1 MSKSINHQFIM
12 RACTSLA
19 GATLCATF
27 FLTTGVNKVSASTMP
42 LPVQSN
48 VEKNVNGSKRNNIDT
63 RFNQVNTDNP
73 LLRHTEGPHE
83 DWGYLPDNLPTGSWG
98 NVNYYYDQSTKT
110 LTINGGTLYNPTP
123 IFKQIGTDIKRIN
136 ITGNL
141 QISGTMFAFFSSLP
155 NLNTISGINNIDTYN
170 VNDFA
175 YTFAWNSS
183 LTSVDLTGWNTSNVS
198 NTANMF
204 DGDEN
209 LITAKVDNWDLSNMT
224 TMSGMF
230 QGCYGLANLDVSKW
244 NTSNVTNMSW
254 MFNGCKKLSNLD
266 VSNWNTSKVTNMS
279 AMFQNCY
286 VLDNLDVSNW
296 DTSNVTSMAWTFSY
310 CNKLNNLDVSKW
322 NTARV
327 TNMTYMFNDC
337 KELDKIDV
345 SNWKTSNVI
354 DMQGMFQNCQ
364 KLSNLDT
371 SNWNTG
377 NVADMSYMFNGC
389 NILNKLD
396 VSSWR
401 TNKVT
406 NMECMFQECSQ
417 LKELNVSNWNT
428 SQVTSMEWMFNE
440 CSVLDNLNVS
450 DWKTSNVTNMG
461 SMFQKCQK
469 LSKLDVSNWDTS
481 KVTNTIA
488 MFNTCKSLKDLDI
501 SSWNT
506 SNDTDM
512 SMMFQNCSQLTS
524 LDVSKWDTS
533 KVKDMRWL
541 FYGCT
546 HLTDLDL
553 SSFNDQQVYKNVD
566 GYNGHYAM
574 LAVLPSLVELH
585 LGPNINIA
593 NASLDTPVEWV
604 SVKNGTVQ
612 KPEGT
617 EFYSSDDLSEFWN
630 NKNYTETWVPSVEAG
645 ITISYID
652 LDNNNKVIQRHTIYG
667 AANHM
672 VEYKST
678 FDKIVTDLK
687 NKHYDYVAS
696 SDKIPW
702 SGSQIKMP
710 ANAGDSVNY
719 TVGFKHATI
728 RVEDGDKNPVTGI
741 IVSGLYKNVVQRIH
755 YEGLPN
761 PILSNNQILRFTR
774 SGIVDL
780 VTGKETYLDWNEK
793 EQTFKDVDSPKIA
806 GYVPDI
812 ATVKGATVKATDSD
826 ILKVVNYTRGNY
838 NITINYVDGDDN
850 NKVIK
855 TDKVAG
861 NPDKTISYH
870 DQMQN
875 IINSLNGYEVDKD
888 KSNLPLD
895 ENGDIKLPDSVTG
908 DKDYQV
914 VLKHKF
920 TTIKPNDKNPVTNKV
935 DDNLIKEIKQ
945 TIKYSG
951 AGIDIPDNV
960 QTVKFT
966 RNGKVDLVTGKVEY
980 LDWNESE
987 QLFKDVDSPDVTGY
1001 IASPKTV
1008 KGIAVKPTD
1017 SDVLKE
1023 VKYTRGDYNITINY
1037 VDSDNNNKVI
1047 KTDKAV
1053 GNPDKTIPYHD
1064 QMQNIVNSLNGYEV
1078 DKDKSN
1084 LPLDE
1089 NGDIKLPDS
1098 VTGDK
1103 DYQVALKHKVA
1114 TIKPDDKNP
1123 VTGKEDDSL
1132 IKAIKQTIKY
1142 RGADKDIP
1150 DNVQT
1155 VKFTRNGKVDL
1166 VTGKVEY
1173 LDWNEKEQSFKD
1185 VDSPT
1190 VSGYD
1195 VDLATVK
1202 GATVK
1207 PTDSDVTKTVTYTKK
1222 EAPSYDINIDY
1233 TDEDGK
1239 VIKTDKQKGKAG
1251 TTIQYHDKLQEIIN
1265 QIDNGNYE
1273 IDKDKSDLPLD
1284 KNNDIKLP
1292 DDLHDNQD
1300 YHVVL
1305 KHKTII
1311 IKPGDKNPV
1320 TDKEDDNLT
1329 KTTKQTIK
1337 YRGADKDIPD
1347 NVQTVKFTRNGKVDL
1362 VTGKVEYL
1370 DWNEKE
1376 QSFKD
1381 VDSPT
1386 IAGYSADIK
1395 TVKGTTVKPD
1405 DNDITKTV
1413 TYTKVNSNEPDYNI
1427 TINYQDEDGKVIK
1440 TDQQKGKA
1448 NSTILYKD
1456 RMQDIINSIA
1466 KGGYEIDKDKSNL
1479 PLDENGDIKLPDINN
1494 DTTYKLVLKH
1504 KVIVFKHG
1512 EKNPFTG
1519 EEDPNLERKVTQTIE
1534 YHGSGQALPYNTQAL
1549 TFTRSA
1555 QVDMVTGKVEYLKWN
1570 EKEQQFKD
1578 VKSPF
1583 VKGYVADLP
1592 VVKGRAVIGDS
1603 KDIVQ
1608 IVTYHKSNIVQTGL
1622 DIVKNGLPTIL
1633 GLIAVVFTGI
1643 LSYFGIT
1650 KKKK

>member
-1 MSKSINHQFIM
+1 MSKSINHQFIV
-12 RACTSLA
+12 RACTNLA
-19 GATLCATF
+19 GATLCATI
-27 FLTTGVNKVSASTMP
+27 FLTTGTNRVSANAIP
-42 LPVQSN
+42 IPVQSN
-48 VEKNVNGSKRNNIDT
+48 VEKNVNGGKSHNTDT
-63 RFNQVNTDNP
+63 RFNQVNIDNP
-73 LLRHTEGPHE
+73 LLRYTEGPTE
-83 DWGYLPDNLPTGSWG
+83 EWGHLPPNVPTGSWS

-110 LTINGGTLYNPTP
+110 LTINGGTLYSPTP
-123 IFKQIGTDIKRIN
+123 IFRQIGADVKRIN

-141 QISGTMFAFFSSLP
+141 QISGDMCAFFSSLP
-155 NLNTISGINNIDTYN
+155 DLDTINGINNVDTYN

-175 YTFAWNSS
+175 YTFAWDSS
-183 LTSVDLTGWNTSNVS
+183 LTSVDLTSWNTSNIS

-209 LITAKVDNWDLSNMT
+209 LITVKVDNWDLSKMT
-224 TMSGMF
+224 TVSGMF
-230 QGCYGLANLDVSKW
+230 QGCYELANLDVSKW

-266 VSNWNTSKVTNMS
+266 VSNWHTDKVTDMS

-296 DTSNVTSMAWTFSY
+296 DTSNVTSMAWMFNH
-310 CNKLNNLDVSKW
+310 CNKLDSIDVSKW

-337 KELDKIDV
+337 KELGKIDV
-345 SNWKTSNVI
+345 INWETGNVI
-354 DMQGMFQNCQ
+354 DMQGMFQ
-364 KLSNLDT
+364 
-371 SNWNTG
+371 
-377 NVADMSYMFNGC
+377 GC
-389 NILNKLD
+389 Y
-396 VSSWR
+396 
-401 TNKVT
+401 
-406 NMECMFQECSQ
+406 
-417 LKELNVSNWNT
+417 
-428 SQVTSMEWMFNE
+428 
-440 CSVLDNLNVS
+440 VLDN
-450 DWKTSNVTNMG
+450 
-461 SMFQKCQK
+461 
-469 LSKLDVSNWDTS
+469 LDVSNWDTS
-481 KVTNTIA
+481 QVTDMSFMFNSCYALSKLNVTNWKTGKVTNMEIMFQDCKNLNELATSNWDTSNVTDMA
-488 MFNTCKSLKDLDI
+488 WMFNGCNTLSKLDV
-501 SSWNT
+501 SGWKTGKVTN
-506 SNDTDM
+506 M
-512 SMMFQNCSQLTS
+512 RAMFQNCNLLNN
-524 LDVSKWDTS
+524 LDVSNWGTS
-533 KVKDMRWL
+533 QVTDMRWL
-541 FYGCT
+541 FYGCRN
-546 HLTDLDL
+546 LIKLDL
-553 SSFNDQQVYKNVD
+553 SNFNDHQVSDQQVAQGDDADMK
-566 GYNGHYAM
+566 NGHYGM
-574 LAVLPSLVELH
+574 LFGLINLRELH
-585 LGPNINIA
+585 LGSNINIA
-593 NASLDTPVEWV
+593 EARLNTPVDWV

-617 EFYSSDDLSEFWN
+617 EFYSSDDLAKFWN
-630 NKNYTETWVPSVEAG
+630 NKNYTETWVPSVKAK
-645 ITISYID
+645 IIINYID
-652 LDNNNKVIQRHTIYG
+652 LDDNNKVIQSDSLSG
-667 AANHM
+667 AANHA
-672 VEYKST
+672 VDYKAT

-710 ANAGDSVNY
+710 ANADDSVTY
-719 TVGFKHATI
+719 TVGFKHATTK
-728 RVEDGDKNPVTGI
+728 VEDGDKNPVTGI

-755 YEGLPN
+755 YQGLPN
-761 PILSNNQILRFTR
+761 PILSNDQILRFTR

-861 NPDKTISYH
+861 NPDKAIPYH

-875 IINSLNGYEVDKD
+875 IVNSLNGYEVDKD

-920 TTIKPNDKNPVTNKV
+920 TTIKPSDKNPVTGKE

-951 AGIDIPDNV
+951 AGKDIPDNV

-966 RNGKVDLVTGKVEY
+966 RNGKVDLVTGTVKY

-987 QLFKDVDSPDVTGY
+987 QSFKDVDSPDVTGY

-1008 KGIAVKPTD
+1008 KGATVKPTD

-1037 VDSDNNNKVI
+1037 VDTDDNDKVI
-1047 KTDKAV
+1047 KTDKVA
-1053 GNPDKTIPYHD
+1053 GNPDKAIPYHD
-1064 QMQNIVNSLNGYEV
+1064 QMQNIVNSLNSYEV

-1089 NGDIKLPDS
+1089 NGDIKLPDG

-1103 DYQVALKHKVA
+1103 DYQVALKHKVV

-1123 VTGKEDDSL
+1123 VTGKEDDGL
-1132 IKAIKQTIKY
+1132 TKVIKQTIKY

-1173 LDWNEKEQSFKD
+1173 LDWNEKEQSFND
-1185 VDSPT
+1185 VDSPA

-1195 VDLATVK
+1195 VDFATVK
-1202 GATVK
+1202 GTTVK
-1207 PTDSDVTKTVTYTKK
+1207 ATDSDITKTVTYTKK
-1222 EAPSYDINIDY
+1222 EAPSYDININY

-1251 TTIQYHDKLQEIIN
+1251 TTIQYHDKLEEIIN

-1386 IAGYSADIK
+1386 IAGYNADIK
-1395 TVKGTTVKPD
+1395 TVKGIAVKPD

-1427 TINYQDEDGKVIK
+1427 TINYQDENGKIIK

-1448 NSTILYKD
+1448 NSTIPYKD

-1504 KVIVFKHG
+1504 KIIIFKHG

-1519 EEDPNLERKVTQTIE
+1519 EEDPNLECKVTQTIE

-1570 EKEQQFKD
+1570 EKEQSFKD

-1583 VKGYVADLP
+1583 VKGYAADLP
-1592 VVKGRAVIGDS
+1592 VVKGRAVTGDS

>member
-1 MSKSINHQFIM
+1 MSKFKKQIVARTCASI
-12 RACTSLA
+12 AS
-19 GATLCATF
+19 ATLCATI
-27 FLTTGVNKVSASTMP
+27 FLTADNSSVKAADMA
-42 LPVQSN
+42 LPVQN
-48 VEKNVNGSKRNNIDT
+48 QAEENVNNNQIGINHHFDLSHL
-63 RFNQVNTDNP
+63 NP
-73 LLRHTEGPHE
+73 LLRYTEGPTE
-83 DWGYLPDNLPTGSWG
+83 DWGYLPENLPTGKWDNIS
-98 NVNYYYDQSTKT
+98 YHYDQSTKT
-110 LTINGGTLYNPTP
+110 LTINGGTAYSPAP
-123 IFKQIGTDIKRIN
+123 IFKQIGTDIKQIN

-141 QISGTMFAFFSSLP
+141 QISGSMFAFFSSLP
-155 NLNTISGINNIDTYN
+155 NLDSISGINKVDTAN
-170 VNDFA
+170 TSDFG
-175 YTFAWNSS
+175 YTFAWDSS
-183 LTSVDLTGWNTSNVS
+183 LTSLDLTSWNTSKIN
-198 NTANMF
+198 NTSNMF
-204 DGDEN
+204 DGDKN
-209 LITAKVDNWDLSNMT
+209 LVTVKLDNWDLRNAIT
-224 TMSGMF
+224 IGCMF
-230 QGCYGLANLDVSKW
+230 QGCSKLVNVDVSKWSTSNVTDIGYMFNGCKELTNLDVSNWKTSKITKMSAVFQNCNSLKNLDVSGW
-244 NTSNVTNMSW
+244 DTSNVTDMSW
-254 MFNGCKKLSNLD
+254 MFNGCIG
-266 VSNWNTSKVTNMS
+266 
-279 AMFQNCY
+279 
-286 VLDNLDVSNW
+286 
-296 DTSNVTSMAWTFSY
+296 
-310 CNKLNNLDVSKW
+310 LNNLDVSKW
-322 NTARV
+322 NTSQV
-327 TNMTYMFNDC
+327 TNMTYMFNQGYD
-337 KELDKIDV
+337 LDKLDV
-345 SNWKTSNVI
+345 SRWNTSKVI
-354 DMQGMFQNCQ
+354 DMQSMFQGC
-364 KLSNLDT
+364 KNLNELAT
-371 SNWNTG
+371 SNWDTG
-377 NVADMSYMFNGC
+377 NVTDMSYMFNGC
-389 NILNKLD
+389 
-396 VSSWR
+396 
-401 TNKVT
+401 TT
-406 NMECMFQECSQ
+406 
-417 LKELNVSNWNT
+417 
-428 SQVTSMEWMFNE
+428 
-440 CSVLDNLNVS
+440 
-450 DWKTSNVTNMG
+450 
-461 SMFQKCQK
+461 
-469 LSKLDVSNWDTS
+469 LSKLDVAGWKTG
-481 KVTNTIA
+481 KVTNMKT
-488 MFNTCKSLKDLDI
+488 
-501 SSWNT
+501 
-506 SNDTDM
+506 
-512 SMMFQNCSQLTS
+512 MFQNCYQLTK
-524 LDVSKWDTS
+524 LDVSKWDTGKVTDISWMFNQCHILETVDVSNWNTSNMTNMKATFQSCEKIDNINVNNWETGEVTDTSNMFNYCKSLRNLDISNWKTSNDTNMSTMFQNCYQLTKLDVS
-533 KVKDMRWL
+533 KWNTDKVTDMRWL
-541 FYGCT
+541 FYGCKN
-546 HLTDLDL
+546 LTELDL
-553 SSFNDQQVYKNVD
+553 SNFNDQNVSTD
-566 GYNGHYAM
+566 NHFNM
-574 LAVLPSLVELH
+574 LPGLNSLKKLT
-585 LGPNINIA
+585 LGKNINLTGA
-593 NASLDTPVEWV
+593 NLNTPVEWV

-617 EFYSSDDLSEFWN
+617 EFYSSDDLSKFWN
-630 NKNYTETWVPSVEAG
+630 DKNYTETWVPSVKAK
-645 ITISYID
+645 IIINYID
-652 LDNNNKVIQRHTIYG
+652 LDDNNKVIQSDSLSD
-667 AANHM
+667 AANHT
-672 VEYKST
+672 VDYKT
-678 FDKIVTDLK
+678 AFDKIIADLK
-687 NKHYDYVAS
+687 NKHYDYVVS

-702 SGSQIKMP
+702 SGSQINMP
-710 ANAGDSVNY
+710 ANAGDSITY
-719 TVGFKHATI
+719 TVGFKHATTD
-728 RVEDGDKNPVTGI
+728 VSDGDKNPVTGDAITGLNKTIKQTIKYAGTSSSIADDIQI
-741 IVSGLYKNVVQRIH
+741 IK
-755 YEGLPN
+755 
-761 PILSNNQILRFTR
+761 FTKK
-774 SGIVDL
+774 GKVDL
-780 VTGKETYLDWNEK
+780 VTGKVTLQDWNEK
-793 EQTFKDVDSPKIA
+793 EQTFKDVDSPKVA
-806 GYVPDI
+806 GYIPDI

-826 ILKVVNYTRGNY
+826 ILKVVNYTRGSY
-838 NITINYVDGDDN
+838 NITINYVDGDNN

-875 IINSLNGYEVDKD
+875 IVNSLNGYEIDKD

-895 ENGDIKLPDSVTG
+895 GNGDIKLPDSVTG

-920 TTIKPNDKNPVTNKV
+920 TTIKPSDKNPVTGKE
-935 DDNLIKEIKQ
+935 DDNLIKEVKQ

-951 AGIDIPDNV
+951 ADKDIPDNV

-980 LDWNESE
+980 LDWNENERS
-987 QLFKDVDSPDVTGY
+987 FKDVDSPNVTGY
-1001 IASPKTV
+1001 VASPKTV
-1008 KGIAVKPTD
+1008 KGATVKPTD
-1017 SDVLKE
+1017 NDVLKE
-1023 VKYTRGDYNITINY
+1023 VKYTRGNYNITINY
-1037 VDSDNNNKVI
+1037 VDTDDNDKVI
-1047 KTDKAV
+1047 KTDKVA

-1064 QMQNIVNSLNGYEV
+1064 QMQNIVNSLNGYEI

-1089 NGDIKLPDS
+1089 NGNIKLSDS

-1103 DYQVALKHKVA
+1103 DYQIALKHKVV

>member
-1 MSKSINHQFIM
+1 MSKSINHQFIV

-27 FLTTGVNKVSASTMP
+27 FLTTGANKVSASTMP

-48 VEKNVNGSKRNNIDT
+48 VEKNVNGGKRNNILSDSPT
-63 RFNQVNTDNP
+63 GTNNTVKFSQMNTSNP
-73 LLRHTEGPHE
+73 LLRHTEVPNE
-83 DWGYLPDNLPTGSWG
+83 EEWGYLPYKPTGSWG

-110 LTINGGTLYNPTP
+110 LTINGGTLYSPTP
-123 IFKQIGTDIKRIN
+123 IFKQIGTDVKRIN
-136 ITGNL
+136 IAGNL
-141 QISGTMFAFFSSLP
+141 KISGDMCAFFSSLP
-155 NLNTISGINNIDTYN
+155 DLTTINGIAN
-170 VNDFA
+170 VNTSNANSFL
-175 YTFAWNSS
+175 YTFAWDSS
-183 LTSVDLTGWNTSNVS
+183 LTSIDLTGWDTSNV
-198 NTANMF
+198 TTIDRMF
-204 DGDEN
+204 DGATG
-209 LITAKVDNWDLSNMT
+209 LTTAKVDSWNLRCMKDI
-224 TMSGMF
+224 SGVF
-230 QGCYGLANLDVSKW
+230 QRCGELTNLDVSKW

-254 MFNGCKKLSNLD
+254 MFNGCSKLG
-266 VSNWNTSKVTNMS
+266 
-279 AMFQNCY
+279 
-286 VLDNLDVSNW
+286 NLDVSNW
-296 DTSNVTSMAWTFSY
+296 DTSNVTDMRGTFQACDS
-310 CNKLNNLDVSKW
+310 LNSLD
-322 NTARV
+322 
-327 TNMTYMFNDC
+327 
-337 KELDKIDV
+337 
-345 SNWKTSNVI
+345 
-354 DMQGMFQNCQ
+354 
-364 KLSNLDT
+364 
-371 SNWNTG
+371 
-377 NVADMSYMFNGC
+377 
-389 NILNKLD
+389 
-396 VSSWR
+396 
-401 TNKVT
+401 
-406 NMECMFQECSQ
+406 
-417 LKELNVSNWNT
+417 VSNWNT
-428 SQVTSMEWMFNE
+428 SQVTNMAWMFWA
-440 CSVLDNLNVS
+440 CSKLNNLDVSNWNTSQVTNMTYMFFDCFALSKLDVSKWKTNNVVDMEGMFQNCFLLNGLDVSNWNTSQVTDMSWMFYSCNKLDKLNVS
-450 DWKTSNVTNMG
+450 NWKTSNVTDMN
-461 SMFQKCQK
+461 SMFLGCEK
-469 LSKLDVSNWDTS
+469 LTSLNVSNWNTSKVTNMEYMFAYCSLLTELDVSNW
-481 KVTNTIA
+481 
-488 MFNTCKSLKDLDI
+488 
-501 SSWNT
+501 NT
-506 SNDTDM
+506 SNVT
-512 SMMFQNCSQLTS
+512 
-524 LDVSKWDTS
+524 
-533 KVKDMRWL
+533 DMRWL
-541 FYGCT
+541 FYNCSN
-546 HLTDLDL
+546 LTKLDL
-553 SSFNDQQVYKNVD
+553 SNFNDHQVSDNQQVSD
-566 GYNGHYAM
+566 GGNNDMKNGHYSM
-574 LAVLPSLVELH
+574 LLGLTKLRELH
-585 LGPNINIA
+585 LGPNIDIA
-593 NASLDTPVEWV
+593 DADLDTPVEWV

-617 EFYSSDDLSEFWN
+617 EFYSSDDLSKFWN
-630 NKNYTETWVPSVEAG
+630 NKSYTETWVPSVKTK
-645 ITISYID
+645 IIIRYID
-652 LDNNNKVIQRHTIYG
+652 LDDNNKIIQSDSLSG
-667 AANHM
+667 AANHA
-672 VEYKST
+672 VDYKT
-678 FDKIVTDLK
+678 AFDKIVTDLK

-710 ANAGDSVNY
+710 ANAGDSVTY
-719 TVGFKHATI
+719 TVGFKHATTK
-728 RVEDGDKNPVTGI
+728 VEDGDKNPVTGI

-755 YEGLPN
+755 YQGLPN

-806 GYVPDI
+806 GYVPDV

-850 NKVIK
+850 DKVIK

-920 TTIKPNDKNPVTNKV
+920 TTIKPGDKNPVTGKE

-951 AGIDIPDNV
+951 AGKDISDNV

-980 LDWNESE
+980 LDWNEKE
-987 QLFKDVDSPDVTGY
+987 QSFKDVDSPDVTGY
-1001 IASPKTV
+1001 IANPKTI
-1008 KGIAVKPTD
+1008 KGTTVKPTD

-1037 VDSDNNNKVI
+1037 VDSDDNDKVI
-1047 KTDKAV
+1047 KTDKVA
-1053 GNPDKTIPYHD
+1053 GNPDKTIPYHE

-1089 NGDIKLPDS
+1089 NGDIKLPDG

-1103 DYQVALKHKVA
+1103 DYQVALKHKVV
-1114 TIKPDDKNP
+1114 TINPDDKNP

-1132 IKAIKQTIKY
+1132 TKTIKQTIKY

-1202 GATVK
+1202 GVTVK
-1207 PTDSDVTKTVTYTKK
+1207 PTDSDITKTVTYTKK
-1222 EAPSYDINIDY
+1222 EAPSYDININY

-1239 VIKTDKQKGKAG
+1239 VIKIDKQKGKAG
-1251 TTIQYHDKLQEIIN
+1251 TTIQYHDKLTEIIN

-1305 KHKTII
+1305 KHKTTI

-1320 TDKEDDNLT
+1320 TGKEDDSLT
-1329 KTTKQTIK
+1329 KTIKQTIK

-1370 DWNEKE
+1370 DWNEE
-1376 QSFKD
+1376 QQSFKD

-1386 IAGYSADIK
+1386 ITGYNADIK
-1395 TVKGTTVKPD
+1395 TVKGIAVKPD

-1427 TINYQDEDGKVIK
+1427 TINYQDENGKIIK

-1448 NSTILYKD
+1448 NSTIPYKD

-1504 KVIVFKHG
+1504 KVLIFKHG

-1549 TFTRSA
+1549 IFTRSA

-1583 VKGYVADLP
+1583 VKGYAADLP
-1592 VVKGRAVIGDS
+1592 VVKGRAVTGDS

-1633 GLIAVVFTGI
+1633 GLVAVVFTGI

>member
-1 MSKSINHQFIM
+1 MSKSINHQFIV

-19 GATLCATF
+19 GATLCATI
-27 FLTTGVNKVSASTMP
+27 FLTTGTNKVSASDMP

-48 VEKNVNGSKRNNIDT
+48 VEKNVNGGKRNNILSDSPT
-63 RFNQVNTDNP
+63 GTNNTVKFSQMNTNNP
-73 LLRHTEGPHE
+73 LLRHTEGPSE
-83 DWGYLPDNLPTGSWG
+83 EWGYLPSGIPTGSWS
-98 NVNYYYDQSTKT
+98 NVSYYYDQSTKT
-110 LTINGGTLYNPTP
+110 LTINGGTLYNPAP
-123 IFKQIGTDIKRIN
+123 IFKQIGTDVKRIN

-155 NLNTISGINNIDTYN
+155 DLTTINGIAN
-170 VNDFA
+170 VNTSNANSFL
-175 YTFAWNSS
+175 YTFAWDPS
-183 LTSVDLTGWNTSNVS
+183 LTSIDLTGWDTSNV
-198 NTANMF
+198 TTIGNMF
-204 DGDEN
+204 DGATG
-209 LITAKVDNWDLSNMT
+209 LTTAKVDNWNLRSLTNMSCMFQRCGELTDVDVSKWNTSNVTNISWMFNGCEKINNLDVSNWNT
-224 TMSGMF
+224 SNVTDMSATF
-230 QGCYGLANLDVSKW
+230 QGCNLLNSLDVSKW
-244 NTSNVTNMSW
+244 NTSNVTNMAW
-254 MFNGCKKLSNLD
+254 MFEGCSKLN
-266 VSNWNTSKVTNMS
+266 
-279 AMFQNCY
+279 
-286 VLDNLDVSNW
+286 NLDVSNW
-296 DTSNVTSMAWTFSY
+296 DTS
-310 CNKLNNLDVSKW
+310 
-322 NTARV
+322 RV
-327 TNMTYMFNDC
+327 TNMTCMFFDC
-337 KELDKIDV
+337 FVLSKLNISK
-345 SNWKTSNVI
+345 WKTNNVV
-354 DMQGMFQNCQ
+354 DMSQMFQNCS
-364 KLSNLDT
+364 LLNDLD
-371 SNWNTG
+371 
-377 NVADMSYMFNGC
+377 
-389 NILNKLD
+389 
-396 VSSWR
+396 
-401 TNKVT
+401 
-406 NMECMFQECSQ
+406 
-417 LKELNVSNWNT
+417 VSNWNT
-428 SQVTSMEWMFNE
+428 SQVTDMSSMFYC
-440 CSVLDNLNVS
+440 CSKLGKLDIGN
-450 DWKTSNVTNMG
+450 WKTGKVTNMEK
-461 SMFQKCQK
+461 MFCLCDLLKE
-469 LSKLDVSNWDTS
+469 LDVSNW
-481 KVTNTIA
+481 
-488 MFNTCKSLKDLDI
+488 
-501 SSWNT
+501 NT
-506 SNDTDM
+506 SNVT
-512 SMMFQNCSQLTS
+512 
-524 LDVSKWDTS
+524 
-533 KVKDMRWL
+533 DMRWL
-541 FYGCT
+541 FYGCSN
-546 HLTDLDL
+546 LIKLDL
-553 SSFNDQQVYKNVD
+553 SNFNDHQVSDQQVSLDDDADMKK
-566 GYNGHYAM
+566 GHYVM
-574 LAVLPSLVELH
+574 LSGLTNLRELH

-593 NASLDTPVEWV
+593 EARLNTPVEWV

-612 KPEGT
+612 KPEGA
-617 EFYSSDDLSEFWN
+617 EFYSSDDLAKFWN
-630 NKNYTETWVPSVEAG
+630 NKNYTETWVPSVKAK
-645 ITISYID
+645 IIINYID
-652 LDNNNKVIQRHTIYG
+652 LDDNNKVIQSDSLSG
-667 AANHM
+667 AANHA
-672 VEYKST
+672 VDYKAT

-710 ANAGDSVNY
+710 ANAGDSVTY
-719 TVGFKHATI
+719 TVGFKHATTK
-728 RVEDGDKNPVTGI
+728 VEDGDKNPVTGI

-755 YEGLPN
+755 YQGLPN

-812 ATVKGATVKATDSD
+812 ATVKGVTVKATDSD

-838 NITINYVDGDDN
+838 NISINYVDGDNN

-855 TDKVAG
+855 TDKVA
-861 NPDKTISYH
+861 
-870 DQMQN
+870 
-875 IINSLNGYEVDKD
+875 
-888 KSNLPLD
+888 
-895 ENGDIKLPDSVTG
+895 
-908 DKDYQV
+908 
-914 VLKHKF
+914 
-920 TTIKPNDKNPVTNKV
+920 
-935 DDNLIKEIKQ
+935 
-945 TIKYSG
+945 
-951 AGIDIPDNV
+951 
-960 QTVKFT
+960 
-966 RNGKVDLVTGKVEY
+966 
-980 LDWNESE
+980 
-987 QLFKDVDSPDVTGY
+987 
-1001 IASPKTV
+1001 
-1008 KGIAVKPTD
+1008 
-1017 SDVLKE
+1017 
-1023 VKYTRGDYNITINY
+1023 
-1037 VDSDNNNKVI
+1037 
-1047 KTDKAV
+1047 

-1089 NGDIKLPDS
+1089 NGDIKLPDGVTGDKDYQVVLKHKFTTIKPDDKNPVTGKEDNNLIKEIKQTIKYS
-1098 VTGDK
+1098 GAGKDIPDNVQTVKFTRNGKVDLVTGKVEYLDWNESEQSFKDVDSPDVTGYIASPKTVKGTTVKPTDNDVLKEVKYTRGDYDITINYVDTDDNDKVIKTDKVAGNPDKTIPYHDQMQNIVNSLNGYEVDKDKSNLPLDENGDIKLPDGVTGDK
-1103 DYQVALKHKVA
+1103 DYQVALKHKVV

-1123 VTGKEDDSL
+1123 VTGKEDDGL
-1132 IKAIKQTIKY
+1132 TKTIKQTIKY

-1185 VDSPT
+1185 VDSPV
-1190 VSGYD
+1190 VSGYN

-1202 GATVK
+1202 GTTVK
-1207 PTDSDVTKTVTYTKK
+1207 PTDSDITKTVTYTKK
-1222 EAPSYDINIDY
+1222 EAPSYDININY

-1251 TTIQYHDKLQEIIN
+1251 TTIQYHDKLDEIIK
-1265 QIDNGNYE
+1265 QVGNGNYE

-1305 KHKTII
+1305 KHKTTI

-1320 TDKEDDNLT
+1320 TGKEDDSLT
-1329 KTTKQTIK
+1329 KTIKQTIK

-1376 QSFKD
+1376 QTFKD

-1386 IAGYSADIK
+1386 VTGYNADIK
-1395 TVKGTTVKPD
+1395 TVKGIAVKPD

-1427 TINYQDEDGKVIK
+1427 TINYQDENDKIIK

-1448 NSTILYKD
+1448 NSTIPYKD

-1494 DTTYKLVLKH
+1494 DTTYKIVLKH
-1504 KVIVFKHG
+1504 KVLIFKHG

-1534 YHGSGQALPYNTQAL
+1534 YHGSGQALPYNVQTL

-1583 VKGYVADLP
+1583 VKGYAADLP
-1592 VVKGRAVIGDS
+1592 VVNGRAVTGDS

>member
-1 MSKSINHQFIM
+1 MSKSINHQFIV

-19 GATLCATF
+19 GATLCATI
-27 FLTTGVNKVSASTMP
+27 FLTTGTNKVSASDMP

-48 VEKNVNGSKRNNIDT
+48 VEKNVNGGKRNNILSDSPT
-63 RFNQVNTDNP
+63 GTNNTVKFSQMNTNNP
-73 LLRHTEGPHE
+73 LLRHTEGPSE
-83 DWGYLPDNLPTGSWG
+83 EWGYLPSGIPTGSWS
-98 NVNYYYDQSTKT
+98 NVSYYYDQSTKT
-110 LTINGGTLYNPTP
+110 LTINGGTLYNPAP
-123 IFKQIGTDIKRIN
+123 IFKQIGTDVKRIN

-155 NLNTISGINNIDTYN
+155 DLTTINGIAN
-170 VNDFA
+170 VNTSNANSFL
-175 YTFAWNSS
+175 YTFAWDPS
-183 LTSVDLTGWNTSNVS
+183 LTSIDLTGWDTSNV
-198 NTANMF
+198 TTIGNMF
-204 DGDEN
+204 DGATG
-209 LITAKVDNWDLSNMT
+209 LTTAKVDNWNLRSLTNMSCMFQRCGELTDVDVSKWNTSNVTNISWMFNGCEKINNLDVSNWNT
-224 TMSGMF
+224 SNVTDMSATF
-230 QGCYGLANLDVSKW
+230 QGCNLLNSLDVSKW
-244 NTSNVTNMSW
+244 NTSNVTNMAW
-254 MFNGCKKLSNLD
+254 MFEGCSKLN
-266 VSNWNTSKVTNMS
+266 
-279 AMFQNCY
+279 
-286 VLDNLDVSNW
+286 NLDVSNW
-296 DTSNVTSMAWTFSY
+296 DTS
-310 CNKLNNLDVSKW
+310 
-322 NTARV
+322 RV
-327 TNMTYMFNDC
+327 TNMTCMFFDC
-337 KELDKIDV
+337 FVLSKLNISK
-345 SNWKTSNVI
+345 WKTNNVV
-354 DMQGMFQNCQ
+354 DMSQMFQNCS
-364 KLSNLDT
+364 LLNDLD
-371 SNWNTG
+371 
-377 NVADMSYMFNGC
+377 
-389 NILNKLD
+389 
-396 VSSWR
+396 
-401 TNKVT
+401 
-406 NMECMFQECSQ
+406 
-417 LKELNVSNWNT
+417 VSNWNT
-428 SQVTSMEWMFNE
+428 SQVTDMSSMFYC
-440 CSVLDNLNVS
+440 CSKLGKLDIGN
-450 DWKTSNVTNMG
+450 WKTGKVTNMEK
-461 SMFQKCQK
+461 MFCLCDLLKE
-469 LSKLDVSNWDTS
+469 LDVSNW
-481 KVTNTIA
+481 
-488 MFNTCKSLKDLDI
+488 
-501 SSWNT
+501 NT
-506 SNDTDM
+506 SNVT
-512 SMMFQNCSQLTS
+512 
-524 LDVSKWDTS
+524 
-533 KVKDMRWL
+533 DMRWL
-541 FYGCT
+541 FYGCSN
-546 HLTDLDL
+546 LIKLDL
-553 SSFNDQQVYKNVD
+553 SNFNDHQVSDQQVSLDDDADMKK
-566 GYNGHYAM
+566 GHYVM
-574 LAVLPSLVELH
+574 LSGLTNLRELH

-593 NASLDTPVEWV
+593 EARLNTPVEWV

-612 KPEGT
+612 KPEGA
-617 EFYSSDDLSEFWN
+617 EFYSSDDLAKFWN
-630 NKNYTETWVPSVEAG
+630 NKNYTETWVPSVKAK
-645 ITISYID
+645 IIINYID
-652 LDNNNKVIQRHTIYG
+652 LDDNNKVIQSDSLSG
-667 AANHM
+667 AANHA
-672 VEYKST
+672 VDYKAT

-710 ANAGDSVNY
+710 ANAGDSVTY
-719 TVGFKHATI
+719 TVGFKHATTK
-728 RVEDGDKNPVTGI
+728 VEDGDKNPVTGI

-755 YEGLPN
+755 YQGLPN

-812 ATVKGATVKATDSD
+812 ATVKGVTVKATDSD

-838 NITINYVDGDDN
+838 NISINYVDGDNN

-861 NPDKTISYH
+861 NPDKAIPYH
-870 DQMQN
+870 DQMKS
-875 IINSLNGYEVDKD
+875 IVNSLNGYEVDKG

-920 TTIKPNDKNPVTNKV
+920 TTIKPDDKNPVTGKEDN
-935 DDNLIKEIKQ
+935 NLIKEIKQ

-951 AGIDIPDNV
+951 AGKDIPDNV

-987 QLFKDVDSPDVTGY
+987 QSFKDVDSPDVTGY

-1008 KGIAVKPTD
+1008 KGTTVKPTD
-1017 SDVLKE
+1017 NDVLKE
-1023 VKYTRGDYNITINY
+1023 VKYTRGDYDITINY
-1037 VDSDNNNKVI
+1037 VDTDDNDKVI
-1047 KTDKAV
+1047 KTDKVA

-1089 NGDIKLPDS
+1089 NGDIKLPDG

-1103 DYQVALKHKVA
+1103 DYQVALKHKVV

-1123 VTGKEDDSL
+1123 VTGKEDDGL
-1132 IKAIKQTIKY
+1132 TKTIKQTIKY

-1185 VDSPT
+1185 VDSPV
-1190 VSGYD
+1190 VSGYN

-1202 GATVK
+1202 GTTVK
-1207 PTDSDVTKTVTYTKK
+1207 PTDSDITKTVTYTKK
-1222 EAPSYDINIDY
+1222 EAPSYDININY

-1251 TTIQYHDKLQEIIN
+1251 TTIQYHDKLDEIIK
-1265 QIDNGNYE
+1265 QVGNGNYE

-1305 KHKTII
+1305 KHKTTI

-1320 TDKEDDNLT
+1320 TGKEDDSLT
-1329 KTTKQTIK
+1329 KTIKQTIK

-1376 QSFKD
+1376 QTFKD

-1386 IAGYSADIK
+1386 VTGYNADIK
-1395 TVKGTTVKPD
+1395 TVKGIAVKPD

-1427 TINYQDEDGKVIK
+1427 TINYQDENDKIIK

-1448 NSTILYKD
+1448 NSTIPYKD

-1494 DTTYKLVLKH
+1494 DTTYKIVLKH
-1504 KVIVFKHG
+1504 KVLIFKHG

-1534 YHGSGQALPYNTQAL
+1534 YHGSGQALPYNVQTL

-1583 VKGYVADLP
+1583 VKGYAADLP
-1592 VVKGRAVIGDS
+1592 VVNGRAVTGDS

>member
-1 MSKSINHQFIM
+1 MPKTNSHQLIM

-19 GATLCATF
+19 SATLCATI
-27 FLTTGVNKVSASTMP
+27 FLTTNAENVSANSMT
-42 LPVQSN
+42 LPVQNN
-48 VEKNVNGSKRNNIDT
+48 VEQNINNKQIGAITGSHYIKVDSY
-63 RFNQVNTDNP
+63 NP
-73 LLRHTEGPHE
+73 LLRHTESPTE
-83 DWGYLPDNLPTGSWG
+83 DWGYLPPNLPTGKWDNIS
-98 NVNYYYDQSTKT
+98 YHYDQSTKT
-110 LTINGGTLYNPTP
+110 LTINGGTAYSPAP
-123 IFKQIGTDIKRIN
+123 IFKQIGTDIKQIN

-141 QISGTMFAFFSSLP
+141 QISGSMCAFLSSLP
-155 NLNTISGINNIDTYN
+155 DLNTISGINNIDTSN
-170 VNDFA
+170 VSDFA
-175 YTFAWNSS
+175 YTLAWNSS
-183 LTSVDLTGWNTSNVS
+183 ITSLDLTGWNTSKVN
-198 NTANMF
+198 NLGNIF
-204 DGDEN
+204 DGDKK
-209 LITAKVDNWDLSNMT
+209 LVTVKMGNWDLHNAI
-224 TMSGMF
+224 TMGCMF
-230 QGCYGLANLDVSKW
+230 QGCSELSNVDVSKWDISNATDIGFMFNGCNKLTSLDVANWNTAKVTKTSAMFSNCNSLNNLDVSKW
-244 NTSNVTNMSW
+244 NTSNVTDMSW
-254 MFNGCKKLSNLD
+254 MFNGCNELD
-266 VSNWNTSKVTNMS
+266 TI
-279 AMFQNCY
+279 
-286 VLDNLDVSNW
+286 
-296 DTSNVTSMAWTFSY
+296 
-310 CNKLNNLDVSKW
+310 DVSKW
-322 NTARV
+322 DTAKV
-327 TNMTYMFNDC
+327 TNMTYMFNQC
-337 KELDKIDV
+337 HLLDKLNV
-345 SNWKTSNVI
+345 SNWKTGNVI
-354 DMQGMFQNCQ
+354 DMQCMFQGCE
-364 KLSNLDT
+364 KLDNLDT

-377 NVADMSYMFNGC
+377 NVTDMSFMFNGC
-389 NILNKLD
+389 NTLSKLDVANWKTDKVTNMSTMFQNCHQLAKLDVSEWNTDKVTDISWMFNQCHILETVDVSNWNTSNMTNMKATFQGCDKIDNINVSNWDTGKVTDTSNMFNNCKSLRNLDISNWKTSNDTNMSTMFQNCQQLNKLD
-396 VSSWR
+396 VS
-401 TNKVT
+401 
-406 NMECMFQECSQ
+406 
-417 LKELNVSNWNT
+417 NWNT
-428 SQVTSMEWMFNE
+428 A
-440 CSVLDNLNVS
+440 
-450 DWKTSNVTNMG
+450 
-461 SMFQKCQK
+461 
-469 LSKLDVSNWDTS
+469 
-481 KVTNTIA
+481 KVT
-488 MFNTCKSLKDLDI
+488 
-501 SSWNT
+501 
-506 SNDTDM
+506 
-512 SMMFQNCSQLTS
+512 
-524 LDVSKWDTS
+524 
-533 KVKDMRWL
+533 DMRWL
-541 FYGCT
+541 FYGCKN
-546 HLTDLDL
+546 LTELDL
-553 SSFNDQQVYKNVD
+553 SGFNDQNVSTDMHKN
-566 GYNGHYAM
+566 M
-574 LAVLPSLVELH
+574 LYGLDSLKKLI
-585 LGPNINIA
+585 LGKNINLTGT
-593 NASLDTPVEWV
+593 NLNTPVEWV
-604 SVKNGTVQ
+604 SVKNGTVR
-612 KPEGT
+612 KPAGT
-617 EFYSSDDLSEFWN
+617 EFYNSDNLSKFWN
-630 NKNYTETWVPSVEAG
+630 NKNYTETWVPG
-645 ITISYID
+645 IQTKVIINYID
-652 LDNNNKVIQRHTIYG
+652 LDDNNKVIQSDSILG
-667 AANHM
+667 AAGHENI
-672 VEYKST
+672 YKPT
-678 FDKIVTDLK
+678 FDKIIADLK
-687 NKHYDYVAS
+687 DKHYDYIAS
-696 SDKIPW
+696 EDKLPW
-702 SGSQIKMP
+702 YGGLIKLP
-710 ANAGDSVNY
+710 TNVGDSITY
-719 TVGFKHATI
+719 TVGFKHATAD
-728 RVEDGDKNPVTGI
+728 VSDGDKNPVTGDAITGLNKTIKQTIKYAGTPSNIADDIQI
-741 IVSGLYKNVVQRIH
+741 IK
-755 YEGLPN
+755 
-761 PILSNNQILRFTR
+761 FTKKGR
-774 SGIVDL
+774 VDL
-780 VTGKETYLDWNEK
+780 VTGKVTLQDWNER

-806 GYVPDI
+806 GYIPDI

-838 NITINYVDGDDN
+838 NITINYIDGDNN

-861 NPDKTISYH
+861 NPDKAIPYH
-870 DQMQN
+870 DQMQSIVN
-875 IINSLNGYEVDKD
+875 TLNGYEIDKD

-895 ENGDIKLPDSVTG
+895 GNGDIKLPDSVTG

-920 TTIKPNDKNPVTNKV
+920 TTIKPSDKNPVTGKGG
-935 DDNLIKEIKQ
+935 DNLIKEVKQ

-951 AGIDIPDNV
+951 AGKDISDNV
-960 QTVKFT
+960 QTIKFT

-987 QLFKDVDSPDVTGY
+987 QSFKDVDSPNVTGY
-1001 IASPKTV
+1001 VASPKTV
-1008 KGIAVKPTD
+1008 KGATVKPTD
-1017 SDVLKE
+1017 NDVLKE
-1023 VKYTRGDYNITINY
+1023 VKYTRGNYNITINY
-1037 VDSDNNNKVI
+1037 VDTDDNDKVI
-1047 KTDKAV
+1047 KTDKVA

-1064 QMQNIVNSLNGYEV
+1064 QMQNIVNSLNGYEI

-1089 NGDIKLPDS
+1089 NGNIKLPDS

-1103 DYQVALKHKVA
+1103 DYQIALEHKVV

-1132 IKAIKQTIKY
+1132 TKTIKQTIKY
-1142 RGADKDIP
+1142 RGVDKDIP

-1155 VKFTRNGKVDL
+1155 VEFTRNGKVDL

-1185 VDSPT
+1185 VDSPI

-1207 PTDSDVTKTVTYTKK
+1207 PTDSDITKTVTYTKK

-1251 TTIQYHDKLQEIIN
+1251 TTIQYHDKLDEIIK
-1265 QIDNGNYE
+1265 QVGNGNYE
-1273 IDKDKSDLPLD
+1273 IDKDKSNLPLD
-1284 KNNDIKLP
+1284 DNNDIKLP
-1292 DDLHDNQD
+1292 ADLHDNQD

-1305 KHKTII
+1305 KHKITI

-1320 TDKEDDNLT
+1320 TGKEDDSLT
-1329 KTTKQTIK
+1329 KIIKQTIK

-1362 VTGKVEYL
+1362 VTGKVVYL

-1386 IAGYSADIK
+1386 ITGYNADIK
-1395 TVKGTTVKPD
+1395 TVKGIAVKPD

-1427 TINYQDEDGKVIK
+1427 TINYQDENGKIIK

-1448 NSTILYKD
+1448 NSTIPYKD

-1504 KVIVFKHG
+1504 KVLIFKHG

-1534 YHGSGQALPYNTQAL
+1534 YHGSGQTLPYNTQAL
-1549 TFTRSA
+1549 IFTRSA

-1583 VKGYVADLP
+1583 VKGYAADLP
-1592 VVKGRAVIGDS
+1592 VVKGRAVTGDS

-1633 GLIAVVFTGI
+1633 GLVAVVFTGI

>member
-1 MSKSINHQFIM
+1 MSKSINHQFIV

-27 FLTTGVNKVSASTMP
+27 FLTTDTNNVSASSMP

-48 VEKNVNGSKRNNIDT
+48 VEKNVNGSKINNILSDSPT
-63 RFNQVNTDNP
+63 GTNNTVKFSQMNTSNP
-73 LLRHTEGPHE
+73 LLRHTEGPSE
-83 DWGYLPDNLPTGSWG
+83 EWGYLPSGIPTGSWS
-98 NVNYYYDQSTKT
+98 NVSYYYDQSTKT
-110 LTINGGTLYNPTP
+110 LIINGGTLYNPMP
-123 IFKQIGTDIKRIN
+123 IFKQIGTDVKRIN
-136 ITGNL
+136 ITSNL

-155 NLNTISGINNIDTYN
+155 DLTTINGIANINTSNANS
-170 VNDFA
+170 FL
-175 YTFAWNSS
+175 YTFAWDPS
-183 LTSVDLTGWNTSNVS
+183 LTSIDLTSWDTSNVTTIGNMFDGATGLTTAKIDNWNLRSLTNMSCMFQRCGELTDVDVSKWNTSNVTDISWMFNGCEKINNLDVSKWNTS
-198 NTANMF
+198 NVT
-204 DGDEN
+204 D
-209 LITAKVDNWDLSNMT
+209 
-224 TMSGMF
+224 MSATF
-230 QGCYGLANLDVSKW
+230 QGCDLLNSLDVSKW
-244 NTSNVTNMSW
+244 NTSNVTNMAW
-254 MFNGCKKLSNLD
+254 MFEGCFKLN
-266 VSNWNTSKVTNMS
+266 
-279 AMFQNCY
+279 
-286 VLDNLDVSNW
+286 NLDVSNW
-296 DTSNVTSMAWTFSY
+296 DTS
-310 CNKLNNLDVSKW
+310 
-322 NTARV
+322 RV
-327 TNMTYMFNDC
+327 TNMTCMFFDC
-337 KELDKIDV
+337 FALSKLNISK
-345 SNWKTSNVI
+345 WKTNNVV
-354 DMQGMFQNCQ
+354 DMSQMFQNC
-364 KLSNLDT
+364 LLLNDLD
-371 SNWNTG
+371 
-377 NVADMSYMFNGC
+377 
-389 NILNKLD
+389 
-396 VSSWR
+396 
-401 TNKVT
+401 
-406 NMECMFQECSQ
+406 
-417 LKELNVSNWNT
+417 VSNWNT
-428 SQVTSMEWMFNE
+428 SQVTDMSSMFYC
-440 CSVLDNLNVS
+440 CSKLGKLDIGN
-450 DWKTSNVTNMG
+450 WKTGKVTNMEK
-461 SMFQKCQK
+461 MFCLCALLKE
-469 LSKLDVSNWDTS
+469 LDVSNW
-481 KVTNTIA
+481 
-488 MFNTCKSLKDLDI
+488 
-501 SSWNT
+501 NT
-506 SNDTDM
+506 SNVT
-512 SMMFQNCSQLTS
+512 
-524 LDVSKWDTS
+524 
-533 KVKDMRWL
+533 DMRWL
-541 FYGCT
+541 FYGCSN
-546 HLTDLDL
+546 LIKLDL
-553 SSFNDQQVYKNVD
+553 SNFNDHQVSDQQVAQDDDADMKK
-566 GYNGHYAM
+566 GHYVM
-574 LAVLPSLVELH
+574 LSGLTNLRELH

-593 NASLDTPVEWV
+593 EASLNTPAEWV

-617 EFYSSDDLSEFWN
+617 EFYSSDDLAKFWN
-630 NKNYTETWVPSVEAG
+630 NKNYTETWVPSVKAK
-645 ITISYID
+645 ITINYID
-652 LDNNNKVIQRHTIYG
+652 LDDNNKVIQSDSLSG
-667 AANHM
+667 AANHT
-672 VEYKST
+672 VDYKT
-678 FDKIVTDLK
+678 AFDKIVTDLK

-710 ANAGDSVNY
+710 ANAGDSVTY
-719 TVGFKHATI
+719 TVGFKHATTK
-728 RVEDGDKNPVTGI
+728 VEDGDKNPVTGI

-755 YEGLPN
+755 YQGLPN

-838 NITINYVDGDDN
+838 NVTINYVDGDDN
-850 NKVIK
+850 DKVIK

-861 NPDKTISYH
+861 NPDKTIPYH

-875 IINSLNGYEVDKD
+875 IVNSLNGYEVDKD

-920 TTIKPNDKNPVTNKV
+920 TTIKPSDKNPVTGKE

-951 AGIDIPDNV
+951 AGKDIPDNV

-980 LDWNESE
+980 LDWNEKE
-987 QLFKDVDSPDVTGY
+987 QSFKDVDSPDVTGY

-1037 VDSDNNNKVI
+1037 VDSDDNNKVI

>member
-1 MSKSINHQFIM
+1 MSKSINHQFII

-19 GATLCATF
+19 SATLCATF

-48 VEKNVNGSKRNNIDT
+48 VEKNVNGGKSHNTDT
-63 RFNQVNTDNP
+63 RFNQVNTYNP
-73 LLRHTEGPHE
+73 LLRHTEGPNE
-83 DWGYLPDNLPTGSWG
+83 EWGYLPDNLPTGNWN
-98 NVNYYYDQSTKT
+98 NVNYYYDQSTRT
-110 LTINGGTLYNPTP
+110 LTINGGTLYSPTP
-123 IFKQIGTDIKRIN
+123 IFKQIGTDVKRIN
-136 ITGNL
+136 IAGNL
-141 QISGTMFAFFSSLP
+141 KISGSMLAFFSSLP
-155 NLNTISGINNIDTYN
+155 DLDTINGINNVDTYN
-170 VNDFA
+170 VNDFV
-175 YTFAWNSS
+175 YTFAWDSS
-183 LTSVDLTGWNTSNVS
+183 LTSVNLTSWNTSNIS
-198 NTANMF
+198 NVANMF
-204 DGDEN
+204 DGDKN
-209 LITAKVDNWDLSNMT
+209 LITAKVDNWDLGKMT
-224 TMSGMF
+224 TMSAMF
-230 QGCYGLANLDVSKW
+230 QQCYGLANLDVSKW
-244 NTSNVTNMSW
+244 NTSNVTDMSW
-254 MFNGCKKLSNLD
+254 MFNECGKLGKLD
-266 VSNWNTSKVTNMS
+266 VSNWNTSNVTDMSATFQGCDLLNGLDVSNWNTSNVTNMS
-279 AMFQNCY
+279 WMFEGCFKLN
-286 VLDNLDVSNW
+286 NLDVSNW
-296 DTSNVTSMAWTFSY
+296 DTSQ
-310 CNKLNNLDVSKW
+310 
-322 NTARV
+322 V
-327 TNMTYMFNDC
+327 TNMTCMFFDC
-337 KELDKIDV
+337 FALSKLNISK
-345 SNWKTSNVI
+345 WKTNKVV
-354 DMQGMFQNCQ
+354 DMSQMFQNCT
-364 KLSNLDT
+364 LLNGLD
-371 SNWNTG
+371 
-377 NVADMSYMFNGC
+377 
-389 NILNKLD
+389 
-396 VSSWR
+396 
-401 TNKVT
+401 
-406 NMECMFQECSQ
+406 
-417 LKELNVSNWNT
+417 VSNWNT
-428 SQVTSMEWMFNE
+428 SQVTDMSCMFEGCSKLSNLDVSGWKTGKVTNMENMFCLCGLLKE
-440 CSVLDNLNVS
+440 LDVS
-450 DWKTSNVTNMG
+450 NWNTSNVTNM
-461 SMFQKCQK
+461 
-469 LSKLDVSNWDTS
+469 
-481 KVTNTIA
+481 
-488 MFNTCKSLKDLDI
+488 
-501 SSWNT
+501 
-506 SNDTDM
+506 
-512 SMMFQNCSQLTS
+512 
-524 LDVSKWDTS
+524 
-533 KVKDMRWL
+533 RWL
-541 FYGCT
+541 FQSCRN
-546 HLTDLDL
+546 LTKLDL
-553 SSFNDQQVYKNVD
+553 SNFNDHQVSDQQVFPGDSTDTKK
-566 GYNGHYAM
+566 GHYGM
-574 LAVLPSLVELH
+574 LLGLTNLRELH
-585 LGPNINIA
+585 LGSNINIA
-593 NASLDTPVEWV
+593 DANLDTPVEWV

-617 EFYSSDDLSEFWN
+617 EFYSSDDLAKFWN
-630 NKNYTETWVPSVEAG
+630 NKDYTETWVPSLKAK
-645 ITISYID
+645 ITINYID
-652 LDNNNKVIQRHTIYG
+652 LDDNNKVIQSDSLSG
-667 AANHM
+667 AANHT
-672 VEYKST
+672 VDYKAT

-710 ANAGDSVNY
+710 ANAGDSVTY
-719 TVGFKHATI
+719 TVGFKHATTK
-728 RVEDGDKNPVTGI
+728 VEDGDKNPVTGI
-741 IVSGLYKNVVQRIH
+741 IVSGLYKNVVQIIH

-761 PILSNNQILRFTR
+761 PILSNDQILRFTR

-861 NPDKTISYH
+861 NPDKTIAYH

-920 TTIKPNDKNPVTNKV
+920 TTIKPNDKNPVTGKE

-951 AGIDIPDNV
+951 AGKDISDNV

-966 RNGKVDLVTGKVEY
+966 RNGKVDLVTGKIEY
-980 LDWNESE
+980 LDWNEKE
-987 QLFKDVDSPDVTGY
+987 QSFKDVDSPDVTGY

-1008 KGIAVKPTD
+1008 KGTTVKPTD

-1037 VDSDNNNKVI
+1037 VDTDDNDKVI
-1047 KTDKAV
+1047 KTDKVA

-1202 GATVK
+1202 GTTVK
-1207 PTDSDVTKTVTYTKK
+1207 PTDSDITKTVTYTKK
-1222 EAPSYDINIDY
+1222 ETPSYDININY

-1251 TTIQYHDKLQEIIN
+1251 TTIQYHDKLTEIIN

-1292 DDLHDNQD
+1292 DDLHDNQE

-1305 KHKTII
+1305 KHKTTI

-1320 TDKEDDNLT
+1320 TGKEDDSLI
-1329 KTTKQTIK
+1329 KTIKQTIK

-1370 DWNEKE
+1370 DWNEE
-1376 QSFKD
+1376 QQSFKD

-1386 IAGYSADIK
+1386 IAGYNADIK
-1395 TVKGTTVKPD
+1395 TVKGIAIKPD

-1427 TINYQDEDGKVIK
+1427 TINYQDENGKIIK

-1448 NSTILYKD
+1448 NSTIPYKD

-1534 YHGSGQALPYNTQAL
+1534 YHDSGQALPYNTQAL

-1592 VVKGRAVIGDS
+1592 VVKGRAVTGDS
-1603 KDIVQ
+1603 KNIVQ
-1608 IVTYHKSNIVQTGL
+1608 IVTYHKSSIVQTGL

-1633 GLIAVVFTGI
+1633 GLIAVAVAGI